1 MIEYV
6 IQKFITTIRSKPHAY
21 ASLLGCI
28 NNSETVDEN
37 GFSKSQLDNLY
48 SYYSQFE
55 DTPDPIECIIETYKR
70 NQNQTKTRL
79 NVIQVWFFFKK
90 LLEKIAFLT
99 FPACFYIPIIFSNM
113 NYNCSD
119 LLDLRNIQEKVK
131 KAFCYQKLFEQIVL
145 VISKILQ
152 ILGLQPPISNVSFSI
167 TRTILV
173 TKYNFFTYPVYISC
187 PNIIFFGIF
196 QALLSQ
202 GIISL
207 AQYMSMMYLKSVL
220 TTHSK
225 NSHEVCIIYKKTA
238 IKLLI

>member
-79 NVIQVWFFFKK
+79 NVIQV
-90 LLEKIAFLT
+90 
-99 FPACFYIPIIFSNM
+99 
-113 NYNCSD
+113 
-119 LLDLRNIQEKVK
+119 
-131 KAFCYQKLFEQIVL
+131 
-145 VISKILQ
+145 
-152 ILGLQPPISNVSFSI
+152 
-167 TRTILV
+167 
-173 TKYNFFTYPVYISC
+173 
-187 PNIIFFGIF
+187 
-196 QALLSQ
+196 
-202 GIISL
+202 
-207 AQYMSMMYLKSVL
+207 
-220 TTHSK
+220 
-225 NSHEVCIIYKKTA
+225 
-238 IKLLI
+238 